1 MKRDIVQLTS
11 AQCDVIVRCGPAAEI
26 LYWGPQ
32 LRGFSPED
40 IVSLQRPVANGRLD
54 VDLPITLAMEY
65 GRGQFGSPGIEGHR
79 SGYDAAPI
87 FTTTQTDVQDNTLTI
102 TAEDAQAGLRLISEL
117 RLEPQTDVLQLRH
130 TLENLRADAWQVQ
143 RLAVTL
149 PVPERA
155 SDVMAFHGRWLREF
169 QTHRLTLQHGGF
181 IQESRRGRSS
191 HEYFPAFILG
201 ESAFSEQRGAVWG
214 VHLGWSGNHR
224 LRADIKTDGRRV
236 IQAEALYLPGEIT
249 LAQSESLTTP
259 WVYAAFSDAG
269 LNGMSQRYHTFLRQ
283 SLIQFSGDKP
293 RPVHLN
299 TWEGIYF
306 DHDPQYIMQMAS
318 KAADV
323 GVERFIID
331 DGWFRGRHHDQA
343 ALGDWYLDEEK
354 YPNGLMPVI
363 EHVKALGMEFGIW
376 VEPEMINPDS
386 DLFRAHPDWVL
397 QLPGYAQPT
406 GRYQYVLNLNQ
417 PEAFAYLLE
426 RLSWLLGEH
435 PVDYV
440 KWDMNRELVQPGHEG
455 RLAADAQ
462 TRQFY
467 RLLDTLRQRF
477 PDVEFESCASGG
489 GRIDYG
495 VLERTQRF
503 WVSDNN
509 DALERQT
516 IQRGM
521 SYFFPPEVMG
531 QHIGHARCHATY
543 RRHTIAFRGLT
554 ALFGHM
560 GIELDPVK
568 ADDDELEGYRHYI
581 QLHKTLRP
589 LLHSGTTWRV
599 EMPDDTVQ
607 VTGVVSQDRQHAVFQ
622 IAQLRMP
629 AYSLAGTLRIPG
641 LQPDARYEVTLL
653 DGPEIKTVREGG
665 GTMRELPP
673 WLRQPIV
680 VSGDWL
686 MQAGLALPVLTPET
700 AILVALSAVPDTA
713 AS

>member
-1 MKRDIVQLTS
+1 MMRDIVQLTS
-11 AQCDVIVRCGPAAEI
+11 AQCDVIVRCAPAAEI
-26 LYWGPQ
+26 LYWGPR

-54 VDLPITLAMEY
+54 VDLPLTLAMEY

-87 FTTTQTDVQDNTLTI
+87 FTTTQADVQGNTLTI
-102 TAEDAQAGLRLISEL
+102 TAEDELAGLRLISEL
-117 RLEPQTDVLQLRH
+117 RLDPQTDILQLRH

-149 PVPERA
+149 PIPERA

-169 QTHRLTLQHGGF
+169 QAHRLTLQHGGF

-201 ESAFSEQRGAVWG
+201 ESSFSEQRGSVWG

-236 IQAEALYLPGEIT
+236 VQAEALYLPGEIT

-306 DHDPQYIMQMAS
+306 DHDPEYIMQMAS

-477 PDVEFESCASGG
+477 PHVEFESCASGG

-607 VTGVVSQDRQHAVFQ
+607 VTGVVSNDRQHAVFQ
-622 IAQLRMP
+622 VAQLRMP
-629 AYSLAGTLRIPG
+629 DYSLAGTLRIPG

-700 AILVALSAVPDTA
+700 AILIALSAVPDTA
-713 AS
+713 SK